1 MHLHSN
7 SATRKIL
14 QPLLRFSPAILSER
28 CPYLF
33 IYASMNARPLFAVL
47 VAISVS
53 SRRPWLLEGAE
64 LHILLLLPPESCPCD
79 MTPHQSLEM

>member
-1 MHLHSN
+1 
-7 SATRKIL
+7 
-14 QPLLRFSPAILSER
+14 
-28 CPYLF
+28 
-33 IYASMNARPLFAVL
+33 MNARPLFAVL

-79 MTPHQSLEM
+79 MTPHQSPEM